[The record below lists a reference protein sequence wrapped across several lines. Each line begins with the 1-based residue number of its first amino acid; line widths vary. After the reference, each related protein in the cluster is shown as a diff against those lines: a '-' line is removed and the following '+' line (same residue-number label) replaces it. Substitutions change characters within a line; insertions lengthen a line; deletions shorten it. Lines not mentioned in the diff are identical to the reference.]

1 MATNWFELNIKK
13 KQALSYNVLQN
24 ESHKVRLI
32 KFVDFLRE
40 DPRIEKTMF
49 EEEEEVLAVD
59 NMMGKKNHVLM
70 KSKHRVQKHGE
81 VFTPQWVVDKMIE
94 IPGIKEKTE
103 DVFATF
109 LEPSAGE
116 GAFLLAIEDIKL
128 RFVTDN
134 HSGDSW
140 NTYAL
145 WALSSIYG
153 IEFLQDNLAAAR
165 QNMLELFLDYYEA
178 ARSAPLS
185 QQADLYKSARTIIW
199 ANVVQGDTLTHK
211 NDSGEEIVFSRWK
224 PIEGAPGQVRR
235 ITFSYSSLF
244 GDEDI
249 SKSGVQLSLFGEL
262 EQLEFDGTNV
272 EGNPAKDGQECFAAA
287 DIELVWKEEKDMSDK
302 KPSKFKFDV
311 VIGNPPYQ
319 EESTGDSTQAPPIYH
334 KFMEEAYKIANRV
347 SFITPARFLY
357 NAGATPKAWNKKM
370 LEDKHLKVEYFE
382 QDSSKVFSNTDIK
395 GGVAVTYRDSD
406 ADFGAIGT
414 FTAFQK
420 LNSILKKVLG
430 SNPDSFSSVIYNRG
444 AYRYTKKLD
453 TDFPGARAQAQGGT
467 EYRVESSAFDKLSSI
482 FFDNKPDDRNTYI
495 QLLGLQN
502 NKRVYKWV
510 RRDYISAHESLGKYK
525 VFIPAANGSG
535 ALGEVLSTPLIGSPL
550 IGSTETFLS
559 IGAFETKDEANAV
572 LKYVRSKFARALL
585 GVLKVTQHNSSEK
598 WKYVPLQD
606 FTSASDTDWTKTVR
620 EIDQQLYKKYG
631 LHETEIEFIESHV
644 KEME

>member
-1 MATNWFELNIKK
+1 MING
-13 KQALSYNVLQN
+13 Q
-24 ESHKVRLI
+24 
-32 KFVDFLRE
+32 
-40 DPRIEKTMF
+40 P
-49 EEEEEVLAVD
+49 VD
-59 NMMGKKNHVLM
+59 NVMSKKNPVLM

-81 VFTPQWVVDKMIE
+81 VFTPQWVVDKMIA

-153 IEFLQDNLAAAR
+153 IEFLEDNLVAAR

-178 ARSAPLS
+178 ARGAPLS
-185 QQADLYKSARTIIW
+185 KQSDLYKSARTIIQ

-211 NDSGEEIVFSRWK
+211 NNSGEEIVFSRWK
-224 PIEGAPGQVRR
+224 PVEGTPRQVRR
-235 ITFSYSSLF
+235 STFSYSSLF
-244 GDEDI
+244 GDDDI
-249 SKSGVQLSLFGEL
+249 SKSGVQLSLFDEMNANGASE
-262 EQLEFDGTNV
+262 N
-272 EGNPAKDGQECFAAA
+272 NWQECFALI
-287 DIELVWKEEKDMSDK
+287 DIERVWKEEKDMSEK
-302 KPSKFKFDV
+302 KSGKFKFDV

-319 EESTGDSTQAPPIYH
+319 EESTGEGTQAPPIYH
-334 KFMEEAYKIANRV
+334 KFMEEAYKVANRV

-370 LEDKHLKVEYFE
+370 LEDEHLKIEYFE
-382 QDSSKVFSNTDIK
+382 QDSSKVFTNTDIK
-395 GGVAVTYRDSD
+395 GGVAVTYRDAD

-414 FTAFQK
+414 FTAFAE
-420 LNSILKKVLG
+420 LNSILKKVIDADSG
-430 SNPDSFSSVIYNRG
+430 SFSSIIYG
-444 AYRYTKKLD
+444 QEIYKYTEKLHQD
-453 TDFPGARAQAQGGT
+453 HPDA
-467 EYRVESSAFDKLSSI
+467 ESFLSKNHKYDIKTSAFDRLRII
-482 FFDNKPDDRNTYI
+482 FFNSEPNDGNAYI

-510 RRDYISAHESLGKYK
+510 RRDYISGHESLEKYK

-535 ALGEVLSTPLIGSPL
+535 AIGEVLSTPLIGTPL
-550 IGSTETFLS
+550 IGTTQTFLTVGS
-559 IGAFETKDEANAV
+559 FDTEDEANAT

-585 GVLKVTQHNSSEK
+585 GVLKVTQHNTSEK
-598 WKYVPLQD
+598 WQYVPLQD
-606 FTSASDTDWTKTVR
+606 FTSASDIDWTKTVR
-620 EIDQQLYKKYG
+620 EIDQQLYMKYG
-631 LHETEIEFIESHV
+631 LDETEIEFIESHV